1 MNKVFID
8 VTISHSHFVA
18 GQGIRYTEDFGTC
31 WTYAEDFPAEVSKVI
46 DAYCET
52 LAENMMRYDANEQ
65 DYVIEFWHNG
75 ERIGKALLSDYAE
88 HFMS

>member
-1 MNKVFID
+1 MNKVYID
-8 VTISHSHFVA
+8 VTISYFVA
-18 GQGIRYTEDFGTC
+18 GQGYTADFGTC
-31 WTYAEDFPAEVSKVI
+31 WMYADDFQNPAKVSKAI

-52 LAENMMRYDANEQ
+52 LAENMMRYDANKE
-65 DYVIEFWHNG
+65 DYVLEFWCDG